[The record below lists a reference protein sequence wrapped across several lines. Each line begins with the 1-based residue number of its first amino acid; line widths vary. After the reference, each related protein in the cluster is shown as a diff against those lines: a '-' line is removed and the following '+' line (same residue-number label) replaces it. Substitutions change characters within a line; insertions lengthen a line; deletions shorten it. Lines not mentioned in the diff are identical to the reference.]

1 VTITLQPV
9 TNREEVNPK
18 TTIRRAATAVLLTA
32 APLVFL
38 LVETA
43 PRVRW

>member
-1 VTITLQPV
+1 M
-9 TNREEVNPK
+9 

-43 PRVRW
+43 GGRWP